1 MCSCTNM
8 QFSLCLRV
16 NLQSLSTSLR
26 SCLHLRL
33 PYYQTNP
40 HRPIYHL
47 TLVCRHHYSFLYTL
61 LPSKFPTQCNPHSLN
76 LPQNLTKFPPHNPIS
91 NTAPRP
97 PTHSPR
103 STFPRDGF

>member
-26 SCLHLRL
+26 SCVHLRL
-33 PYYQTNP
+33 PYYQINLP
-40 HRPIYHL
+40 RPIYHL
-47 TLVCRHHYSFLYTL
+47 TLDCRHHYSFFYTL
-61 LPSKFPTQCNPHSLN
+61 LPSKFHTQCNPHSLN
-76 LPQNLTKFPPHNPIS
+76 LPQNLTKLPHNPIFKHR
-91 NTAPRP
+91 PPP

-103 STFPRDGF
+103 STFPEMGL